1 MSGVRRGLLG
11 TSRVDAKIT
20 SDNEHQLGVSVKTRQ
35 RGDEVIC
42 WGNMW
47 P

>member
-20 SDNEHQLGVSVKTRQ
+20 SDNENQLGSHSRLG
-35 RGDEVIC
+35 REE
-42 WGNMW
+42 MR
-47 P
+47 